1 MSAPPRSPSSSCARP
16 PRWDS
21 RRRVE
26 TDTAEAETN
35 EVSTHMASPSVD
47 KVNLAQKLT
56 LFSEHWSPK
65 VVGELNGQHVRLAK
79 LMGPFTWHHHEH
91 EDELFL
97 VIHGRLRMELRERT
111 VEVEPGE
118 FIIIPR
124 GVEHRPVAEEE
135 VHVLLFEPATTLN
148 TGNVREERT
157 ADTMEKL

>member
-1 MSAPPRSPSSSCARP
+1 MSTPTRSPTIARP

-21 RRRVE
+21 RRR
-26 TDTAEAETN
+26 TDPDEANTATSSPVPDAEAAPPT
-35 EVSTHMASPSVD
+35 VD
-47 KVNLAQKLT
+47 KVNLAQKLA

-65 VVGELNGQHVRLAK
+65 VVGELNGQQVK
-79 LMGPFTWHHHEH
+79 LVKLQGPFVWHHHEA

-97 VIHGRLRMELRERT
+97 VLHGHLRMELRERT
-111 VEVEPGE
+111 VDVTPGE

-157 ADTMEKL
+157 AEQLQRL